1 MVTDIY
7 TKNYLAYLATYWT
20 KKNNLLCSFLK
31 YRVSFL
37 HIHSMIYLYT
47 SVVVMYSYIFK
58 WTAPNYICVRWIV
71 QRTLCRVLLNR
82 RKRLWQWEG
91 GVYIKSKLPDMHLLP
106 PYCVFDFLYLGTRCD
121 QNDTNDQYCLC
132 HLRLVPFVVI
142 TMYIVVERSK
152 VNPVRNKWKVRLDDS
167 KNCCQNVWLYVVGV
181 GCWVP
186 TSSANCDNTCILQL
200 IK

>member
-82 RKRLWQWEG
+82 RKRLWQWERRCIHKEQITWYAFIAA
-91 GVYIKSKLPDMHLLP
+91 VLCIWLPIFRHALWSKRYKWSILPLP
-106 PYCVFDFLYLGTRCD
+106 PPFGSICCD
-121 QNDTNDQYCLC
+121 Y
-132 HLRLVPFVVI
+132 
-142 TMYIVVERSK
+142 
-152 VNPVRNKWKVRLDDS
+152 
-167 KNCCQNVWLYVVGV
+167 YVHS
-181 GCWVP
+181 CW
-186 TSSANCDNTCILQL
+186 AL
-200 IK
+200 